1 MDIKIKQLTDEKSIY
16 FPIIC
21 KWQKDWWGK
30 EHKEDRVI
38 EFMKRCLNKDK
49 LPVTYIALVD
59 DEVAGMYQI
68 DMYDNIDVRP
78 DYYPWL
84 LNVYVDE
91 RYRGQG
97 ICTLLMNH
105 AKETFKKFNFRRV
118 YLHSKHINLY
128 EKYGWKHMEDV
139 EVFSGK
145 IKRIYYIDVE

>member
-1 MDIKIKQLTDEKSIY
+1 MKIKIEQLIDENSKY
-16 FPIIC
+16 FSTIC
-21 KWQKDWWGK
+21 KWQKDWWGI

-49 LPVTYIALVD
+49 IPMTYIAIKN
-59 DEVAGMYQI
+59 DEVVGMYQI

-84 LNVYVDE
+84 VNVYVDE
-91 RYRGQG
+91 KYRGQG
-97 ICTLLMNH
+97 ICNKLMSH
-105 AKETFKKFNFRRV
+105 AEKTFKRLDLKRV

-128 EKYGWKHMEDV
+128 EKYGWVHMEDV

-145 IKRIYYIDVE
+145 IKRIYYIDVD